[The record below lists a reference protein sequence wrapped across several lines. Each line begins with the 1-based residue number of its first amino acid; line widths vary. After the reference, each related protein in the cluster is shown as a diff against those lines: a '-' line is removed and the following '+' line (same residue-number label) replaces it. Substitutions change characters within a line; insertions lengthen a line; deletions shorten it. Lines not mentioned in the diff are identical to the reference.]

1 MGWPL
6 TNGSGGSWNSLGVM
20 SCCELVREEV
30 VREARVLAR
39 VLKMLVLGELEGGGI
54 EGDGRGSE
62 FGRGDIGAEL
72 SD

>member
-1 MGWPL
+1 
-6 TNGSGGSWNSLGVM
+6 M

-39 VLKMLVLGELEGGGI
+39 VRKMLVLEELEGGGI
-54 EGDGRGSE
+54 EGEGRGSE
-62 FGRGDIGAEL
+62 FGRGEIGAEL